1 MNTLDQCVVLI
12 PAYQPD
18 EKLINLLIELRP
30 VFKRIVLVD
39 DGSTKSDAIF
49 AKAKDFSDAILKHEV
64 NRGKGA
70 AIKTGLVYILEAY
83 PDAAGVITADA
94 DGQHIVRDIVRVA
107 ERMIENPNGLT
118 LGVRRFTG
126 KVPLRSIFGNK
137 FTIFVFFLLTGMKV
151 SDTQTGLRGIPHKLI
166 RRASKLPG
174 KRYEYEMTMLADA
187 KRHDALPVEVPI
199 DTIYIQDNAS
209 SHFHP
214 IKDAIRIY
222 RSLLQFCISSVAAFL
237 LDNIVFSV
245 LIALLNKGATGRE
258 MHILIAF
265 AVARFISGNFQ
276 YLYNRFVV
284 FKQKVRKR
292 SYFQY
297 WLLAIGIAL
306 LSAVFTGLLSRIG
319 DVRGFWITLV
329 KILVETGL
337 FFGSYS
343 IQKKWVFKR
352 RK

>member
-1 MNTLDQCVVLI
+1 MNALDKCVVLI

-18 EKLINLLIELRP
+18 EKLLKLLAELRP
-30 VFKRIVLVD
+30 IFKRIVLVD
-39 DGSTKSDAIF
+39 DGSTKSTGVFAETSKLCDAV
-49 AKAKDFSDAILKHEV
+49 LVHEV

-70 AIKTGLVYILEAY
+70 AIKTGLVHILNEY
-83 PDAAGVITADA
+83 PDASGVVTADA

-107 ERMIENPNGLT
+107 EQMVENPNGLT

-126 KVPLRSIFGNK
+126 KVPLRSIIGNK
-137 FTIFVFFLLTGMKV
+137 FTIYIFFLLTGMKV
-151 SDTQTGLRGIPHKLI
+151 SDTQTGLRGIPSALL
-166 RRASKLPG
+166 RRTSKLPG

-187 KRHDALPVEVPI
+187 KRHDAPPVEVPI

-237 LDNIVFSV
+237 LDNVVFSV
-245 LIALLNKGATGRE
+245 IIALMNKGASHRE
-258 MHILIAF
+258 MHILIAL
-265 AVARFISGNFQ
+265 AAARFVSGNFQ

-284 FKQKVRKR
+284 FRQKVRKR
-292 SYFQY
+292 SYLQY

-306 LSAVFTGLLSRIG
+306 LSAVFTGVLSRIG

-352 RK
+352 RR